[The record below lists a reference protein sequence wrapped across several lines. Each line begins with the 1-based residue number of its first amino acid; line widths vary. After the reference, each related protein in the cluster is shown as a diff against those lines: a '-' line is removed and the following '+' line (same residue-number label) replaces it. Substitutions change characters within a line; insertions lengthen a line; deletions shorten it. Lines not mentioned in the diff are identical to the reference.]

1 MPKQADKA
9 IRVMLADDHP
19 VVLEGMAAIVAREP
33 DMEVVG
39 LAYDGLQAVDLY
51 RGLRPDVVL
60 LDLRMPQLDGVASI
74 VAIRAEYSEARII
87 MLTTFDGDEDI
98 YRALR
103 AGAQGYL
110 LKDVMPDDLLTAI
123 RAVHAGSRQISAELA
138 QKLVDR
144 VSGDQLTD
152 REHEVLRLIVE
163 GLSNAEIAAQLSIT
177 EGTVKFHVN
186 HILSK
191 LSVADRTQAVII
203 ALKRGLA
210 RL

>member
-123 RAVHAGSRQISAELA
+123 RAVHAGSRQIPAELA